1 MNYRSSERF
10 RNVTRGEIIITC
22 IAFVIWTTICIFIN
36 MSITNATTKSN
47 EIYYKA
53 IQINNDQKLFE
64 YAMKTNAGNALVYG
78 EVNPVDTVM
87 DERLKQE
94 YLAIKVY
101 IDKYVEKV
109 RYEDIT
115 DEDGNVIGQRAVYY
129 EEWERYKTIESCAKE
144 INFLGKNFPYS
155 KLNLSNYT
163 KLALDSNTV
172 EDEFEGKI
180 RWDYIYPSGRFFE
193 RVGDYRYQYY
203 VIPLKQN
210 ITVLANLGESTMYNV
225 KNKDSAVDVHYEKTI
240 EQVMKERQQSKNGF
254 NILFTVFWYIIFVA
268 LAYVFINSR
277 NKWADC

>member
-10 RNVTRGEIIITC
+10 HNVTRGEIIITC

-78 EVNPVDTVM
+78 EVNPVDSVSG
-87 DERLKQE
+87 EILKQN
-94 YLAIKVY
+94 YLAIKVH

-115 DEDGNVIGQRAVYY
+115 DEDGNVIGQRAVHY
-129 EEWERYKTIESCAKE
+129 EEWERYKTIENHANE

-155 KLNLSNYT
+155 KLDLSNYT
-163 KLALDSNTV
+163 KLELNTDTV
-172 EDEFEGKI
+172 KDGLEGNT
-180 RWDYIYPSGRFFE
+180 RWNYFYPSGRLFA
-193 RVGDYRYQYY
+193 RIGDYRYEYY

-210 ITVLANLGESTMYNV
+210 ITVLANLGENTMYNV
-225 KNKDSAVDVHYEKTI
+225 KSRDRTVDVHYNKTI
-240 EQVMKERQQSKNGF
+240 DQVMKDRQQSKNGF